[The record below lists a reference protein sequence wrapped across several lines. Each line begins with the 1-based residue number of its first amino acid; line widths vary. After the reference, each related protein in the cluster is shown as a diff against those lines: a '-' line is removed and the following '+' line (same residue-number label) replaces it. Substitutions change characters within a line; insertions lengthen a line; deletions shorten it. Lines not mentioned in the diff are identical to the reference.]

1 MFAQACSGS
10 PLVRF
15 LVQPDAVVASPAL
28 LLAAA
33 ARQGFEVINLTKL
46 ASALCT
52 MRWSST
58 CLQSSPDSSPAAL
71 PCSLLHAS
79 VPDLRRVTT
88 LDLSNSN
95 LTSFPTALFSVSET
109 LSFLNLGGNRISGLP
124 STMGS
129 FTHLHTLFF
138 AGNAFTTVP
147 EVLGSLPALTM
158 LSFKSN
164 AVASVPPSS
173 LAPSL
178 NWLILTDNVISELPD
193 SIGACIGMRKL
204 MLANNRL
211 SSLPPSMAKLKALE
225 LLRLAA
231 NRFDSLPAWL
241 FSLPRLSWLAIAG
254 NPCCEQ
260 RTAGAASTSTRII
273 PWSALRVG
281 HVLGSGASGVVHAV
295 EVVDDALDVPTAGIA
310 LKLFKGEATSDGLP
324 ADEMAAAVRVGVH
337 PNTIQVCLL
346 RRVLFFFSGHCNTVC
361 NAGSLRRLL
370 LLTTRRA
377 TSCRLCQIRAAVCY
391 PHISNLQLAEHA

>member
-1 MFAQACSGS
+1 MRVIIAILMCDYVQERPGF
-10 PLVRF
+10 PNVRF
-15 LVQPDAVVASPAL
+15 LVQLDAMVSPLVPAE
-28 LLAAA
+28 AAC
-33 ARQGFEVINLTKL
+33 QGFEVTNLNKL
-46 ASALCT
+46 ASTLCT

-58 CLQSSPDSSPAAL
+58 CNRSTTGISPTAS
-71 PCSLLHAS
+71 PCSMLRTS
-79 VPDLRRVTT
+79 VPDLRSVTT

-109 LSFLNLGGNRISGLP
+109 LSFLNLGGNRISDLP
-124 STMGS
+124 LTMGS
-129 FTHLHTLFF
+129 FTRLHTLFF

-164 AVASVPPSS
+164 SVVSVPATS

-178 NWLILTDNVISELPD
+178 NWLILTDNAISELPAT
-193 SIGACIGMRKL
+193 IGACIGMRKL

-211 SSLPPSMAKLKALE
+211 SSLPHTMAALKSLE

-231 NRFDSLPAWL
+231 NRFVSLPAWL

-260 RTAGAASTSTRII
+260 RSTTASTSSRII

-295 EVVDDALDVPTAGIA
+295 EVVDETLDVPAAGIA

-324 ADEMAAAVRVGVH
+324 ADEMAAAVRVGMH
-337 PNTIQVCLL
+337 PNTIQVC
-346 RRVLFFFSGHCNTVC
+346 
-361 NAGSLRRLL
+361 
-370 LLTTRRA
+370 
-377 TSCRLCQIRAAVCY
+377 
-391 PHISNLQLAEHA
+391 